1 MSPKEI
7 FERKQKI
14 YLRKDPHYNATSD
27 PETLEASE
35 MTKEGKWQV
44 SDSTPPWWAR

>member
-14 YLRKDPHYNATSD
+14 YLQDPHYDDISD
-27 PETLEASE
+27 PETLQASE
-35 MTKEGKWQV
+35 MTRGEVIGKW
-44 SDSTPPWWAR
+44 

>member
-14 YLRKDPHYNATSD
+14 YLRKDPHYDDISD
-27 PETLEASE
+27 PETLQASE
-35 MTKEGKWQV
+35 MTRGEVIGKW
-44 SDSTPPWWAR
+44 